1 MNDKAGNFRMIAKT
15 ISGLE
20 NVLAAELTELGATE
34 VRPVMR
40 GVEFFGDQRLL
51 YKANYLCRTTL
62 RILKP
67 IATFRADNEDR
78 LYREIYKID
87 WGQYLDVNGTFSVD
101 GVTSYSNITH
111 SKYLALKTKDAVVD
125 QFRAKTGKRPNVRLD
140 NSDLV
145 INVRIFRDECTV
157 SIDSS
162 GESLHKRGYR
172 KATGPAPISEVLA
185 AGMILLTG
193 WDKESNF
200 IDPMCG
206 SGTIPI
212 EAALMARNIPAGYF
226 REDYCFLHW
235 KDFNK
240 TLWEDIKR
248 EAESRIVAQKC
259 KIVGSDKSGLVIGL
273 ARQNIRYAGLI
284 ENIHLK
290 ASFFA
295 DLEPPSGGG
304 TLVMNPPYDERMK
317 NDDII
322 QFYQSIGNTFKQ
334 KYHGYQAWVISG
346 HLEALKLLGLHATR
360 NIALFNGPLE
370 CRFARFVI
378 YEGTKKRHL
387 TKEDQTDLPVA
398 NDDTPAKVERKR
410 PPRKRIK
417 FE

>member
-1 MNDKAGNFRMIAKT
+1 MNNKAENFRMIAKT

-67 IATFRADNEDR
+67 IATFRAENEDR

-125 QFRAKTGKRPNVRLD
+125 QFRAKIGKRPNVRLD

-212 EAALMARNIPAGYF
+212 EAALIARNIPAGYF

-235 KDFNK
+235 KDFDK

-248 EAESRIVAQKC
+248 ETESRIVPQKC

-273 ARQNIRYAGLI
+273 ARQNIRYAGLT
-284 ENIHLK
+284 ENIQLK

-387 TKEDQTDLPVA
+387 KDEEQTDLIDTTPDTVA
-398 NDDTPAKVERKR
+398 KEEHKR

>member
-1 MNDKAGNFRMIAKT
+1 MENKTDNFRMIAKT

-20 NVLAAELTELGATE
+20 GVLASELTDLGASD
-34 VRPVMR
+34 VRPLMR
-40 GVEFFGDQRLL
+40 GVEFFGDKKLL
-51 YKANYLCRTTL
+51 YQSNYLCRTTL

-67 IATFRADNEDR
+67 IAIFRAENEDQ
-78 LYREIYKID
+78 LYKEIGKID
-87 WGQYLDVNGTFSVD
+87 WSEYLSVDGTFSVD

-125 QFRAKTGKRPNVRLD
+125 QFRKKFGRRPNVRLD
-140 NSDLV
+140 ISDLV

-185 AGMILLTG
+185 AGMILLSG
-193 WDKESNF
+193 WDKKSNF
-200 IDPMCG
+200 VDPMCG

-212 EAALMARNIPAGYF
+212 EAALIARNIPAGYF

-235 KDFNK
+235 KDFDEAI
-240 TLWEDIKR
+240 WEEVKS
-248 EAESRIVAQKC
+248 EAEAKIIQPDV

-273 ARQNIRYAGLI
+273 ARQNLKSAGLTADI
-284 ENIHLK
+284 RLK

-304 TLVMNPPYDERMK
+304 FLVMNPPYDERMK
-317 NDDII
+317 NEDIVD
-322 QFYQSIGNTFKQ
+322 FYQKIGDTLKQ
-334 KYHGYQAWVISG
+334 KYHGYQAWIISG

-360 NIALFNGPLE
+360 NIALFNGPIE

-378 YEGTKKRHL
+378 YEGSKKRPNPDIE
-387 TKEDQTDLPVA
+387 TNETEKEKGINMEKPVR
-398 NDDTPAKVERKR
+398 DR

-417 FE
+417 FD